1 MAITAVSSLK
11 SALLH
16 PISAAPVDYA
26 ISLDL
31 SPPSTHV
38 FHYHGSG
45 GFLRECANWD
55 PPPAGS
61 SSPSSK
67 AA

>member
-1 MAITAVSSLK
+1 MAITAVCSLK
-11 SALLH
+11 SALLYL
-16 PISAAPVDYA
+16 ISAAPVDYA
-26 ISLDL
+26 FSLEL

-45 GFLRECANWD
+45 GFLHECANRD

-61 SSPSSK
+61 SSPLK